1 LFQSNKIGES
11 ENDLPRQRTV
21 MMIDVVIPGW
31 APFRA
36 WGTADSVPGILRA
49 HDALVKLDFDTFIGG
64 HVHRLGTANDVRLSR
79 EFTYDLWNLT
89 AAEVAETPTSDY
101 FAQVEAGHNWAAF
114 QLWFEA
120 VADKVEPAIRRKW
133 LTRLAGVDVSTRE
146 NIITIALA
154 QMLDAPRDL

>member
-1 LFQSNKIGES
+1 
-11 ENDLPRQRTV
+11 
-21 MMIDVVIPGW
+21 M
-31 APFRA
+31 
-36 WGTADSVPGILRA
+36 
-49 HDALVKLDFDTFIGG
+49 
-64 HVHRLGTANDVRLSR
+64 HRLGTANDVKLSR

-89 AAEVAETPTSDY
+89 AAKVAETPTSDY
-101 FAQVEAGHNWAAF
+101 FAQVETGHNWAAF